1 MKLKFNRYF
10 CITAAG
16 VVLLL
21 AGAGTLIGWRIHQH
35 NKKKAAQSQL
45 FATEV
50 SAEVMALLQQY
61 ATGAGVAR
69 IDNDGR
75 YATVEELLAR
85 GFLKPEFARAMETDP
100 SRKPCGDYVVVEIQ
114 KDAKDEP
121 LDHRKYAGICLYSP
135 IDKKKPLLLVLMDA
149 NDSTDG
155 RCYQALPGAPTEP
168 FRRWPSA
175 KELDENFNMMERR
188 ISTSLDD
195 TTLDI

>member
-10 CITAAG
+10 YITVACVA
-16 VVLLL
+16 LLL

-35 NKKKAAQSQL
+35 NQKKAAQSQL

-61 ATGAGVAR
+61 ALGAGAAR

-85 GFLKPEFARAMETDP
+85 GFLKPEFAQVMETHP
-100 SRKPCGDYVVVEIQ
+100 SLKPCGDYVIVEIQ
-114 KDAKDEP
+114 KDEKDEP
-121 LDHRKYAGICLYSP
+121 IDRRKYAGICLYSP
-135 IDKKKPLLLVLMDA
+135 VDKKKPLLLVLMDS

-155 RCYQALPGAPTEP
+155 RLYQALPGAPTEP

-175 KELDENFNMMERR
+175 KELDENFDVMERR
-188 ISTSLDD
+188 ISNSLDD
-195 TTLDI
+195 ATLDI